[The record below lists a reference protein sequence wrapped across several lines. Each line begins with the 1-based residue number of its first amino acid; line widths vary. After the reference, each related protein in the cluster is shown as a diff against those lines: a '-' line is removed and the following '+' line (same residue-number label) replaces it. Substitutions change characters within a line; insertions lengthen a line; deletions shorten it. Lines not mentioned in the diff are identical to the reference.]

1 MESARLPSTGFDACA
16 VRERGIPQET
26 ICTNIPVHLPVLE
39 QDPLVKYVS
48 ANVFLKS
55 VLGALLES
63 FLPMSHRRY
72 FAGVAALLTWED
84 TTAKNKK
91 NKITKRENNI

>member
-63 FLPMSHRRY
+63 FMPMSHCRY
-72 FAGVAALLTWED
+72 FAGVAALLHG
-84 TTAKNKK
+84 
-91 NKITKRENNI
+91 KIPLPKTKRTR